1 MGKRPKLRLGGC
13 NGGGLIHPAMVGGTH
28 LKTIFIIVFFLNATH
43 KYQRSELNDWNRN
56 DVAKMALKRE
66 MRWREVKAEGKVK
79 HSPRG
84 RRVAA
89 IEMEIALT
97 DFYNLKRIF
106 SRP

>member
-66 MRWREVKAEGKVK
+66 MRSKA
-79 HSPRG
+79 
-84 RRVAA
+84 
-89 IEMEIALT
+89 
-97 DFYNLKRIF
+97 F
-106 SRP
+106 SKGEKSGSDRDGDRSH